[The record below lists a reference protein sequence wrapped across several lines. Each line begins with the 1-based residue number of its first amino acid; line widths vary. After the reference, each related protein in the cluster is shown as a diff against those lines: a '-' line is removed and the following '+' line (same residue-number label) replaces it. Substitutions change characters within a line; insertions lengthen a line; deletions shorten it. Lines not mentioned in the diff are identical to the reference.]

1 MDQETR
7 EMLRQRQAAQRAQQ
21 RLLRD
26 VTPEIL
32 SVALDQL
39 EEQGYLDQ
47 PAPVVG
53 AEAVQHAYLRY
64 APPWLPEAVAARL
77 PGLRAL
83 IHVPPSDRV
92 LAWNEAL
99 LEDQGTRIR
108 VRRVWAFHRKALQAL
123 LQVLTTKPHS
133 YLGYS
138 WGMSDLMADPFTR
151 PLVPP
156 ADAKE

>member
-47 PAPVVG
+47 PAPVEG
-53 AEAVQHAYLRY
+53 ADPRSVAYLRY
-64 APPWLPEAVAARL
+64 APPWLPEAVASRL

-83 IHVPPSDRV
+83 VFAPSSDRP

-99 LEDQGTRIR
+99 LLSDGYDHH
-108 VRRVWAFHRKALQAL
+108 VRRVWAFHRKALMAL
-123 LQVLTTKPHS
+123 LQLLTTKWIS
-133 YLGYS
+133 YLGDS
-138 WGMSDLMADPFTR
+138 WGSQQLWADPFTR

-156 ADAKE
+156 TDAKE